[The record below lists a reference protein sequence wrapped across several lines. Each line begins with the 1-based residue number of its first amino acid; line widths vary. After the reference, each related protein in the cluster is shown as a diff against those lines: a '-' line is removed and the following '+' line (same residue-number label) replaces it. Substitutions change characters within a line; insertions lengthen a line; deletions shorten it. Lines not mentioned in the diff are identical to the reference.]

1 MPHSSTAPR
10 RGRPGYDRQTLLTVC
25 VDVFNRHGYEATSMG
40 MLAQHLGISKSAIYH
55 HVESKE
61 AILEQ
66 ALDDALD
73 ALEASLDGVMADFA
87 GPGEQVEAAVRGT
100 LRVLVEKM
108 PEVTLLLRL
117 RGNSA
122 VELAAMERRRAI
134 TRRLGEMIAAAQ
146 EAGAVRG
153 DITPEPRPPR
163 AGHDQLDRRL
173 VPARVGLSG
182 PQVGH
187 RDGRRRDPRR
197 ARWPARLTR
206 RPAPTS
212 APAPTA
218 FVWETGAYG
227 TFSCGEREPAGRPQP
242 SSAASR
248 SSTRATARSSAPSG
262 TPAPSS
268 PWETAYTRSPTWTTV
283 DTA

>member
-1 MPHSSTAPR
+1 MPQSSTAPR
-10 RGRPGYDRQTLLTVC
+10 RGRPGYDRQTLLAVC

-73 ALEASLDGVMADFA
+73 ALEASLDDVLEDFA

-100 LRVLVEKM
+100 LHVLVEKM

-117 RGNSA
+117 RGNSP

-146 EAGAVRG
+146 AAGAVRG
-153 DITPEPRPPR
+153 DITPRN
-163 AGHDQLDRRL
+163 L
-173 VPARVGLSG
+173 
-182 PQVGH
+182 
-187 RDGRRRDPRR
+187 
-197 ARWPARLTR
+197 ARLALGMINSIVDWYQPESDT
-206 RPAPTS
+206 PGHKPVEEVVDA
-212 APAPTA
+212 
-218 FVWETGAYG
+218 VTGVVLG
-227 TFSCGEREPAGRPQP
+227 GLRG
-242 SSAASR
+242 
-248 SSTRATARSSAPSG
+248 
-262 TPAPSS
+262 
-268 PWETAYTRSPTWTTV
+268 
-283 DTA
+283 